1 MNSSKDSD
9 DTKWFTT
16 YSVVV
21 SNETNQVGA
30 ANDITFMVLQDHM
43 TNLNLYISTTTATKF
58 HKT

>member
-30 ANDITFMVLQDHM
+30 ANDIT
-43 TNLNLYISTTTATKF
+43 
-58 HKT
+58 